1 MYALYKKELSSF
13 FSSLIGYLTIVVFL
27 ILTGL
32 MLWVFRSDF
41 NILDYGFAGMDGL
54 FQIAPFLYLFLIPAI
69 TMRSLAEEKKNGT
82 MELLLTKPLTD
93 MSIIWAKFL
102 AGFTLVF
109 ISLIPTLICYITVYS
124 LGDPV
129 GNIDTG
135 SVVGSYIGLLFLG
148 GAFVAIG
155 LFASSLTN
163 SQIVAFIVAALLC
176 AFAYLG
182 FETLHYMDFL
192 GDVDLLVKSLGV
204 RHHYESISRGVIDT
218 RDVVYFLSVIALFL
232 LLTRMVL
239 QTRKWGK

>member
-1 MYALYKKELSSF
+1 
-13 FSSLIGYLTIVVFL
+13 
-27 ILTGL
+27 
-32 MLWVFRSDF
+32 
-41 NILDYGFAGMDGL
+41 
-54 FQIAPFLYLFLIPAI
+54 
-69 TMRSLAEEKKNGT
+69 

-239 QTRKWGK
+239 QTRKWK

>member
-32 MLWVFRSDF
+32 MLWVLRSDF

-239 QTRKWGK
+239 QTRKWK

>member
-1 MYALYKKELSSF
+1 MFTLYKKELSSF

-32 MLWVFRSDF
+32 MLWVFRSDY
-41 NILDYGFAGMDGL
+41 NILDFGYAGMDGF

-69 TMRSLAEEKKNGT
+69 TMRMLAEEKKNGT
-82 MELLLTKPLTD
+82 MELLLTKPLSD
-93 MSIIWAKFL
+93 MSLIWAKFL
-102 AGFTLVF
+102 AGFTMVF
-109 ISLIPTLICYITVYS
+109 ISLLPTLVCYITVYQI
-124 LGDPV
+124 GDPI

-155 LFASSLTN
+155 LFASALSN
-163 SQIVAFIVAALLC
+163 SQIVSFIIAALLC

-182 FETLHYMDFL
+182 FESLHYMDFL

-218 RDVVYFLSVIALFL
+218 RDVIYFLSVIALFI
-232 LLTRMVL
+232 LLTRLTL
-239 QTRKWGK
+239 QSRKWGK